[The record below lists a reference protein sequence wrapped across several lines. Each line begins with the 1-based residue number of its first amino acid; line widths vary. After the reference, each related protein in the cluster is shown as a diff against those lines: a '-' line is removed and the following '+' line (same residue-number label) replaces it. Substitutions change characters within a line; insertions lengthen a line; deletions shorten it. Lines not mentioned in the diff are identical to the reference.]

1 MSNNLDYEINKELGE
16 CYLFMGEL
24 DKAEQYY
31 QKAAGSNGV
40 HADPYIG
47 LATIAVQKGELEKA
61 GTLYEKATKV
71 ETNDKALAGLG
82 LIETEIGSHE
92 RAFGLFEQS
101 LEVNPAN
108 PIALFGLVQTAYS
121 LGKTEKAIKYLENA
135 LEIAPD
141 KVEIRFS
148 LAGCLKSLE
157 RTEEARKHLEVIQEA
172 DPENE
177 AAKELMAEIG

>member
-47 LATIAVQKGELEKA
+47 LATIAVQKGELKKA
-61 GTLYEKATKV
+61 GTLYEKATNV
-71 ETNDKALAGLG
+71 EANDKAFAGLG
-82 LIETEIGSHE
+82 LIETEIGSPE
-92 RAFGLFEQS
+92 RAFTLFKSS

-108 PIALFGLVQTAYS
+108 IIALFGLVQTGHS
-121 LGKTEKAIKYLENA
+121 IGKIETAIEYLENA
-135 LEIAPD
+135 LEIEPS
-141 KVEIRFS
+141 KTEIRFS
-148 LAGCLKSLE
+148 LAGCLKSLS
-157 RTEEARKHLEVIQEA
+157 RNEEARKHLEIILDAEPDNESAQELL
-172 DPENE
+172 
-177 AAKELMAEIG
+177 KEIS